1 MQTGEVKEE
10 REIHEKQI
18 NDIKMSPD
26 GTHFITASSDKTAK
40 LVDTQT
46 LEVSCLSCHGG
57 SCHLHVLGGNLCV
70 PCCGDGRVVLPESPV
85 GVCVHSASCLSV
97 QVLKTYQSDRPINS
111 ADISPIFDH
120 IVLGG
125 GQEASQVRPKQLQS
139 ARWRARCRSI
149 QGMRRHGACPAAR
162 QLASQH
168 DG

>member
-57 SCHLHVLGGNLCV
+57 PCHPHVLGGNLCV
-70 PCCGDGRVVLPESPV
+70 PLLWGWACCASRISGRLVRAQCFIR
-85 GVCVHSASCLSV
+85 GHAYLS
-97 QVLKTYQSDRPINS
+97 
-111 ADISPIFDH
+111 
-120 IVLGG
+120 
-125 GQEASQVRPKQLQS
+125 
-139 ARWRARCRSI
+139 RC
-149 QGMRRHGACPAAR
+149 
-162 QLASQH
+162 
-168 DG
+168 